1 MTETKIDL
9 DQDEAYLMNDELSRL
24 SQENKETPV
33 PGLQAKIKYKEDEGA
48 AHNEDYHRDES
59 VKAAA
64 KDLLAALKGLLSDKY
79 LADPINADRM
89 TAARLAVDKAEP
101 WRKPRS

>member
-24 SQENKETPV
+24 S
-33 PGLQAKIKYKEDEGA
+33 
-48 AHNEDYHRDES
+48 EDYHRDES

>member
-24 SQENKETPV
+24 
-33 PGLQAKIKYKEDEGA
+33 
-48 AHNEDYHRDES
+48 NEDYHRDES